1 MLLGFFLLCSV
12 LLIAVCPFVLF
23 HLAIVL
29 SDLLW
34 FTVYDYPFGILWTL
48 CCLCFLDLRF
58 MITPLVSS
66 NFIVFHILTHDILI
80 QISYVATIHLND
92 KTSVTIL
99 VSMRRRRGH
108 YRLAIGC
115 TPAYEISDYCFEI
128 CKFAS
133 RTWWGVLD
141 TNFWSTVCQVILFR
155 SVVFFSQCSP
165 VFVHPH
171 KWLRQ
176 YNLIVAESGA
186 KLLYPEKIYP
196 QIA

>member
-1 MLLGFFLLCSV
+1 LSFCPFSLSHCVVWPPLIYSLWLPFWYLVDIVLSV
-12 LLIAVCPFVLF
+12 LLR
-23 HLAIVL
+23 
-29 SDLLW
+29 
-34 FTVYDYPFGILWTL
+34 FTVYDYAFGIL
-48 CCLCFLDLRF
+48 DLWF

-66 NFIVFHILTHDILI
+66 NLSCIVFHILTHDILI